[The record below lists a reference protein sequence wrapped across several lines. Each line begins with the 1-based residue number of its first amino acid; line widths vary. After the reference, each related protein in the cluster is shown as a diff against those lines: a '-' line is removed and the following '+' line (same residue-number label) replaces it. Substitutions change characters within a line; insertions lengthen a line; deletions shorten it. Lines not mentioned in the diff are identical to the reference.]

1 MTLFLILGTV
11 FAVVA
16 LMVYFGERYAKPMEE
31 KEQSKYAKIII
42 VLVFISLTIGLLRE
56 LF

>member
-1 MTLFLILGTV
+1 MTLFLILGAV

-31 KEQSKYAKIII
+31 KEQSKYSKIII

>member
-42 VLVFISLTIGLLRE
+42 VLVFISLTIGLFRE